1 MLGMQALVSLELVL
15 GLGVWLALRVFVSWP
30 SMSANCSLVLLLW
43 WGFNYEQV
51 KEVGLLEVRLVVG
64 LVVGVSSQ
72 LRSLFTETILGL
84 ETGKTVWPG
93 WIVQDRDLGDDWPL
107 WWICIEHCGV
117 FGRYMRLLL
126 KCGIV
131 LKGVPSGGTRVDPK
145 WVKELQQ
152 EKAIELEVWKICFAG
167 RTVTE
172 VSADETAQK
181 WQ

>member
-1 MLGMQALVSLELVL
+1 
-15 GLGVWLALRVFVSWP
+15 
-30 SMSANCSLVLLLW
+30 
-43 WGFNYEQV
+43 
-51 KEVGLLEVRLVVG
+51 
-64 LVVGVSSQ
+64 
-72 LRSLFTETILGL
+72 
-84 ETGKTVWPG
+84 
-93 WIVQDRDLGDDWPL
+93 
-107 WWICIEHCGV
+107 
-117 FGRYMRLLL
+117 MRLLL

-181 WQ
+181 